1 MEPRDFLLDSHI
13 LIWSLYEKARLR
25 PAHLEILK
33 SRNRTWVSAATVWE
47 VEIKKRSGK
56 LPIPDAIWDQAASV
70 GHRFLSI
77 ELRHAILAGS
87 LPLHH
92 ADPFDRMLVA
102 QATLE
107 KFTLLSV
114 DAKLKRYGVDVL
126 H

>member
-13 LIWSLYEKARLR
+13 LIWSLYENARLR
-25 PAHLEILK
+25 PAHLEILQ
-33 SRNRTWVSAATVWE
+33 SRNRTWVSAAIVWE

-56 LPIPDAIWDQAASV
+56 LPIPHAIWDQAASV
-70 GHRFLSI
+70 GHRFLPI

-107 KFTLLSV
+107 K
-114 DAKLKRYGVDVL
+114 
-126 H
+126 